1 MIRLKSLLEQRQI
14 VQNIGRYTDVSEQNS
29 ELLRVLNNQFE
40 TIGQVDRSKPL
51 DPTVLN
57 YNGFQ
62 KFLLNSDT
70 TLIPDVRSLAE
81 QLQTLSK
88 FISDTTQNSY
98 KELKVASD
106 NFTQKNQLPT
116 DQAWTIYEGE
126 ITRQDG
132 PQLGTKTKW
141 LKSYFMKKPDYL
153 LKLLEKEIKGNQNT
167 AQQTANAFAKDDAFR
182 TAYMTPLSGAWQN
195 LVLGNETII
204 PRVELTL
211 SQLNQGYYDIA
222 TSNINITPVTNLNDG
237 TNFILV

>member
-1 MIRLKSLLEQRQI
+1 MIRLKSLLEQR
-14 VQNIGRYTDVSEQNS
+14 NISNFNNVTDVSEQNNI
-29 ELLRVLNNQFE
+29 LRNDLKNQFQP
-40 TIGQVDRSKPL
+40 IGELDKSKPQY
-51 DPTVLN
+51 PKILN
-57 YNGFQ
+57 YSGFQ
-62 KFLLNSDT
+62 KFKLNSDT

-88 FISDTTQNSY
+88 FILDTTQKSY
-98 KELKVASD
+98 KALKFASD

-167 AQQTANAFAKDDAFR
+167 AQQKANAFAKDDAFR

-195 LVLGNETII
+195 LTLGNETIKL
-204 PRVELTL
+204 RVESTL

-222 TSNINITPVTNLNDG
+222 TANTIITPVTNFNDG
-237 TNFILV
+237 TNFILA

>member
-1 MIRLKSLLEQRQI
+1 MIRLKSLLEQN
-14 VQNIGRYTDVSEQNS
+14 NISNFNNVTDVSRQNNI
-29 ELLRVLNNQFE
+29 LRNDLNNRFQL
-40 TIGQVDRSKPL
+40 IGQIDKSKPQ
-51 DPTVLN
+51 DPTTLN
-57 YNGFQ
+57 YSGFQ
-62 KFLLNSDT
+62 KFILNSDT
-70 TLIPDVRSLAE
+70 TLITDVRSLAE

-116 DQAWTIYEGE
+116 DQAWTSYERE
-126 ITRQDG
+126 ITRQGG
-132 PQLGTKTKW
+132 PQLGTRTKW

-153 LKLLEKEIKGNQNT
+153 LTLLQKIKGNQNT

-195 LVLGNETII
+195 LTLGNETIK
-204 PRVELTL
+204 PRVESTL

-222 TSNINITPVTNLNDG
+222 TANIIITPVTNLNDG
-237 TNFILV
+237 TNFILA